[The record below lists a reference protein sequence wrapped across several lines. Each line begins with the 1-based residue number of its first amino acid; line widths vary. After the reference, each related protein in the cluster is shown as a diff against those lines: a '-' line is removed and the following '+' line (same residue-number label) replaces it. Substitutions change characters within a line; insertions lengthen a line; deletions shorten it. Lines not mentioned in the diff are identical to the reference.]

1 MKANNIFFK
10 IGVILLILLVIYYL
24 ESSKATSNLGFGSS
38 QTIANKNSSKA
49 SIYQPAPELSGIE
62 GYINTKDG
70 FKLSDEKGK
79 VILVDFWTYSCIN
92 CIRTLPYLTSW
103 DEKYRNNGLVIVGVH
118 TPEFEFEKNIENV
131 KKAVEQHGIKYPV
144 VLDNNYAT
152 WQSYKN
158 HYWPHKYLIDADGY
172 IRYDHI
178 GEGSYEETE
187 AVIQQLLMERND
199 KLKLEGLISKNVSGV
214 QASEVGTPELYFGY
228 QFAESR
234 NQQVGGKSFNHNQEV
249 EYELPATVYQNTIYL
264 EGKWKN
270 NAENVELVS
279 DTGKIVLKY
288 KAKVVNIVAGNT
300 AEITLSVNDNEL
312 SLEEVGS
319 DVQIKNGKATV
330 SVNEQKLYNLVDDS
344 ASFDSNQER
353 FEYLKNSF
361 SNEKTITIE
370 VKGKGF
376 QIYTFT
382 FG

>member
-1 MKANNIFFK
+1 MKTNSLIVK
-10 IGVILLILLVIYYL
+10 IGVILLILLVIYFI
-24 ESSKATSNLGFGSS
+24 ESSKANITGNFNLGPS
-38 QTIANKNSSKA
+38 QTIENKNSSKA
-49 SIYQPAPELSGIE
+49 LIYSPAPELSGIE
-62 GYINTKDG
+62 GYLNTKDG
-70 FKLSDEKGK
+70 FKLSAEKGK

-178 GEGSYEETE
+178 GEGSYDETE
-187 AVIQQLLMERND
+187 VVIQQLLMERND

-270 NAENVELVS
+270 NAENIELVS
-279 DTGKIVLKY
+279 DAGKIVLKY
-288 KAKVVNIVAGNT
+288 KAKVVNIVAGN
-300 AEITLSVNDNEL
+300 EGEL
-312 SLEEVGS
+312 SLKINGGELSPEEIGS
-319 DVQIKNGKATV
+319 DVQFQNGKATV
-330 SVNEQKLYNLVDDS
+330 SVDQQKLYSLVDDS
-344 ASFDSNQER
+344 ASF
-353 FEYLKNSF
+353 
-361 SNEKTITIE
+361 EKTVTIE